1 MISEKS
7 EEEVDNQE
15 LKIKYKVEWDGSATI
30 TGFEGSGN
38 HLTINESIDGHKV
51 KAIGS
56 SAFKDCKS
64 LESILCWAEIEKIED
79 YAFSGCNSLKEISVP
94 NETKTIGNHAFENC
108 TSVEY
113 VFLWGDPDIGE
124 YAFAGCTALKSIDIG
139 NDTRK
144 VGAHAFDGCTNL
156 ASAIVWNDN
165 TIIGKDAFAN
175 CPKLKDKPIQE

>member
-1 MISEKS
+1 M
-7 EEEVDNQE
+7 
-15 LKIKYKVEWDGSATI
+15 
-30 TGFEGSGN
+30 
-38 HLTINESIDGHKV
+38 
-51 KAIGS
+51 
-56 SAFKDCKS
+56 
-64 LESILCWAEIEKIED
+64 
-79 YAFSGCNSLKEISVP
+79 
-94 NETKTIGNHAFENC
+94 
-108 TSVEY
+108 
-113 VFLWGDPDIGE
+113 FLWGDPDIGE